1 MLNFQNKSTAGSYA
15 DGIVIKG
22 CAFLSQGIPSN
33 CILKM
38 LLDNIYIY
46 ICYYFSFSNSDP
58 SNTFQEVSVF
68 FSTLLIGIMKHWYI
82 NLSSAQ

>member
-22 CAFLSQGIPSN
+22 CAFLSQGIPFS

-38 LLDNIYIY
+38 LLDYIYIY
-46 ICYYFSFSNSDP
+46 VIIFHSQTVTLQTLFKKL
-58 SNTFQEVSVF
+58 VSF

-82 NLSSAQ
+82 NLSGAQ